1 MNRFHRLSLVRTAL
15 AGAGVAVAALLA
27 GCAAPGWGAAVA
39 ADADAAAG
47 AAPTIAVPPTS
58 VGTWYDLGHLQAPWL
73 AGDAPVPVSG
83 AAAPTRAA
91 GLRREDGRWLAIVLA
106 QVAPV
111 AGAPCPQPTSL
122 HLAAAGDGCL
132 RLRRDADFDRWLE
145 RQHGVLYQWLDSRG
159 WTARPRAWISHRV
172 PQAGG
177 QALEAHVLI
186 EPALIEPTTRGSAD
200 FLAGGQPGLQWARDL
215 AAATRAAGAS
225 GVLAM
230 PPLPFAPPL
239 AAPAAVPVA
248 SAVVTAPATAPVAT
262 QVPPRPPVP
271 APRRDRE

>member
-1 MNRFHRLSLVRTAL
+1 MSAPRLSGAGRAL
-15 AGAGVAVAALLA
+15 ALTSAILLGACAATGPDAERASAAAAPVAAA
-27 GCAAPGWGAAVA
+27 AAPLIQ
-39 ADADAAAG
+39 
-47 AAPTIAVPPTS
+47 APATS
-58 VGTWYDLGHLQAPWL
+58 VGQWVDLGHVQAPWL

-83 AAAPTRAA
+83 PVAPTRVA
-91 GLRREDGRWLAIVLA
+91 GLRRDDGRWLAIGIT
-106 QVAPV
+106 QVAP
-111 AGAPCPQPTSL
+111 GSPAPCPRATGL
-122 HLAAAGDGCL
+122 HVSSEGDGCL

-262 QVPPRPPVP
+262 QVPPRPPAP